1 MLARAHSLCSIAI
14 TEAGLLVTHHLDTS
28 RPVPL
33 LIMLAAT
40 SVGALL
46 PDVDQRNST
55 ASRNSPINFSFFF
68 RHRGITHTIVGWL
81 IFSFVLYFVMNY
93 FRPIPLTNII
103 FNDDWGCLWLGLVI
117 GYILHLVEDGFSR
130 GGINWFWPLT
140 KKPLKLWPHYK
151 VGGKFEHFLTF
162 LAKLSLLGVSFYWIY
177 LFLAG
182 NYQLF

>member
-14 TEAGLLVTHHLDTS
+14 VEAGLLATHHLVTN

-40 SVGALL
+40 GVGALL
-46 PDVDQRNST
+46 PDVDQHNST

-68 RHRGITHTIVGWL
+68 RHRGITHTIVGW
-81 IFSFVLYFVMNY
+81 IVFSVILYYLMNY
-93 FRPIPLTNII
+93 FRIIPLNAAI
-103 FNDDWGCLWLGLVI
+103 FSDDWGCLWLGLVV
-117 GYILHLVEDGFSR
+117 GYILHLIEDGFSR
-130 GGINWFWPLT
+130 GGINWLWPLT

-151 VGGKFEHFLTF
+151 VGGKFENFLTF

-182 NYQLF
+182 NYRFF